1 MKEQV
6 AEWLMD
12 SRLDDLVR
20 FFEENSPE
28 TISKRSIEEQRTIK
42 GALQEELER
51 RISKSNAIKK
61 GSLSMT
67 ENLKKVEI
75 DINMLLNLQ
84 SRGYNVRESLDQAN
98 NYRKAMVT
106 ELEKQ
111 EKLISE
117 EEQVIDLI
125 SSNLKANKYSEHKKR
140 FSDFKLKMK
149 GVPQKIC
156 TLNISLLS
164 KMKDSAEN
172 KYDELYDELDTKLQK
187 SETVMKYFEDEKDRI
202 TKANDELSS
211 IDRYAMTL
219 EAEKRQRKE
228 FKKVKRYARQANIL
242 AKLKGGFVRSINIP
256 LDVYEKLEDKYQEK
270 VKAA

>member
-1 MKEQV
+1 MKEH
-6 AEWLMD
+6 AEEVIKNYGF
-12 SRLDDLVR
+12 DDFIQ
-20 FFEENSPE
+20 FFKECNPE
-28 TISKRSIEEQRTIK
+28 AISKLSVEAQRQIK
-42 GALQEELER
+42 EILSGELER
-51 RISKSNAIKK
+51 RINKSNAIKE

-67 ENLKKVEI
+67 ENLRKVEI

-84 SRGYNVRESLDQAN
+84 SRGYNVKESLEQAN
-98 NYRKAMVT
+98 NFKKAMLT

-117 EEQVIDLI
+117 EEKIIDLI
-125 SSNLKANKYSEHKKR
+125 SSNLKANKFSEHKKR

-172 KYDELYDELDTKLQK
+172 KYDELYDKLDTKLQK
-187 SETVMKYFEDEKDRI
+187 SETIMKYFEDEKDRI
-202 TKANDELSS
+202 TKENDELSS
-211 IDRYAMTL
+211 IDRYAMAL
-219 EAEKRQRKE
+219 ETEKRQRKE